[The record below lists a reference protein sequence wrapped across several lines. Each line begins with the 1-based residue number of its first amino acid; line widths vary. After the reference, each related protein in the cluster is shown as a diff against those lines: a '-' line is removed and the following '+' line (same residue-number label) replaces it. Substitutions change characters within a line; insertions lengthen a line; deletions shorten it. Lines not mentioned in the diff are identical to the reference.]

1 MGTTANNKRPQTFS
15 QYAGQ
20 TGAVGYTTSVIK
32 SGAHPSGLLI
42 SGTPGTG
49 RM

>member
-1 MGTTANNKRPQTFS
+1 MTTTANEKRPKLFK

-32 SGAHPSGLLI
+32 TGKHPSGLMI
-42 SGTPGTG
+42 SGMPGTG
-49 RM
+49 RL